1 MENAENTARLPS
13 SVKRILW
20 ILLAVLILALGAVIG
35 WYVLHF
41 RNYDAYKAIPLQP
54 AAYTEGKVFEPLQ
67 DSLKA
72 VPGFQLAAENGNM
85 APLPRAGQL
94 RKNGPAPRPDRRPSA
109 DSAPPPVAGFSRKA
123 AVTGSPN

>member
-54 AAYTEGKVFEPLQ
+54 AAYTEGKEFEPLQ

-72 VPGFQLAAENGNM
+72 VPGFQLAAEKPNQDAFIQFEKTIFNSRNNSC
-85 APLPRAGQL
+85 ASPSSASHSLPAASL
-94 RKNGPAPRPDRRPSA
+94 PDSH
-109 DSAPPPVAGFSRKA
+109 FYLIW
-123 AVTGSPN
+123 T

>member
-41 RNYDAYKAIPLQP
+41 RNYDAYKAIPQHLR
-54 AAYTEGKVFEPLQ
+54 AMLFRTRPLA
-67 DSLKA
+67 LFC
-72 VPGFQLAAENGNM
+72 P
-85 APLPRAGQL
+85 
-94 RKNGPAPRPDRRPSA
+94 
-109 DSAPPPVAGFSRKA
+109 
-123 AVTGSPN
+123 